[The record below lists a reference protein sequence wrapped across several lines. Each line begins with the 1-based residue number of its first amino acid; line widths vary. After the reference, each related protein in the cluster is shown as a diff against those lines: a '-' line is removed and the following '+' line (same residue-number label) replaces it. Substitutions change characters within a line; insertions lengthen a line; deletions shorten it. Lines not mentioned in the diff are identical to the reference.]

1 VLDPAPLSHAK
12 VGASSEEAA
21 KGPTD
26 CLPIFGILSS
36 WRQHRMVLALM
47 ALALAATGATAQ
59 TAPAGKTLEA
69 VRARGHLICATADP
83 LPGFAQQGADGI
95 WSGFDVDLCRAVAA
109 AVFGDPGKVEFRALL
124 GDSRFAL
131 LQTGAVDL
139 IARNSAWTMRRDTG
153 YGASYVAASFFDGLA
168 IMVPQSLG
176 VVSAYELDNISVCV
190 IDGGDDL
197 VNLRDFFFQNQAT
210 YTEVLYEDREDLSVA
225 YEAGLCGAVAAP
237 ASLLHAIRRS
247 LAAPAVERIL
257 PERLSKDA
265 FGPVVREDDD
275 QWFNIVKWTL
285 FSIIDAEE
293 LGVTS
298 LNIDQMSASK
308 THSVRALLGIEG
320 TFGPSLGLS
329 ADFIKNVIHA
339 VGNYAEIF
347 ERNFG
352 APTGVEMPRGQ
363 NALWTKGGLLFAP
376 PIR

>member
-1 VLDPAPLSHAK
+1 
-12 VGASSEEAA
+12 
-21 KGPTD
+21 
-26 CLPIFGILSS
+26 
-36 WRQHRMVLALM
+36 LA
-47 ALALAATGATAQ
+47 ALALLTGTVSAQ
-59 TAPAGKTLEA
+59 VPIAPAGKTLQA
-69 VRARGHLICATADP
+69 VRDRGHLICATTDP
-83 LPGFAQQGADGI
+83 LPGFATRNDQGI

-109 AVFGDPGKVEFRALL
+109 AVFGDPSKVEFRALL

-139 IARNSAWTMRRDTG
+139 MARNSAWTMRRDTG
-153 YGASYVAASFFDGLA
+153 YQASYVAASFFDGLA
-168 IMVPQSLG
+168 IMVPSSLG
-176 VVSAYELDNISVCV
+176 VVSAYELDDISVCV

-210 YTEVLYEDREDLSVA
+210 YTEVLYEDREDLAVA
-225 YEAGLCGAVAAP
+225 YEAGLCGAVAGP

-247 LAAPAVERIL
+247 LPEPALQRIL

-285 FSIIDAEE
+285 FALIDAEE
-293 LGVTS
+293 IGVTS

-308 THSVRALLGIEG
+308 THIVRALLGQEG
-320 TFGPSLGLS
+320 SFGPSIGLKP
-329 ADFIKNVIHA
+329 DFVKNVIHA
-339 VGNYAEIF
+339 VGNYSEMF
-347 ERNFG
+347 DRNFG
-352 APTGVEMPRGQ
+352 SQTGVEMLRGQ

>member
-1 VLDPAPLSHAK
+1 MSSLRRLRLGPAL
-12 VGASSEEAA
+12 V
-21 KGPTD
+21 
-26 CLPIFGILSS
+26 
-36 WRQHRMVLALM
+36 
-47 ALALAATGATAQ
+47 ALALLTGAVSAQ
-59 TAPAGKTLEA
+59 VPIAPAGKTLQA
-69 VRARGHLICATADP
+69 VRDRGHLICATTDP
-83 LPGFAQQGADGI
+83 LPGFATRNDQGI

-109 AVFGDPGKVEFRALL
+109 AVFGDPSKVEFRALL

-139 IARNSAWTMRRDTG
+139 MARNSAWTMRRDTG
-153 YGASYVAASFFDGLA
+153 YQASYVAASFFDGLA
-168 IMVPQSLG
+168 IMVPSSLG
-176 VVSAYELDNISVCV
+176 VVSAYELDDISVCV

-210 YTEVLYEDREDLSVA
+210 YTEVLYEDREDLAVA
-225 YEAGLCGAVAAP
+225 YEAGLCGAVAGP

-247 LAAPAVERIL
+247 LPEPALQRIL

-285 FSIIDAEE
+285 FALIDAEE
-293 LGVTS
+293 IGVTS

-308 THSVRALLGIEG
+308 THTVRALLGQEG
-320 TFGPSLGLS
+320 SFGPSLGLTP
-329 ADFIKNVIHA
+329 DFVKNVIHA
-339 VGNYAEIF
+339 VGNYSEMF
-347 ERNFG
+347 DRNFG
-352 APTGVEMPRGQ
+352 SQTGVEMLRGQ